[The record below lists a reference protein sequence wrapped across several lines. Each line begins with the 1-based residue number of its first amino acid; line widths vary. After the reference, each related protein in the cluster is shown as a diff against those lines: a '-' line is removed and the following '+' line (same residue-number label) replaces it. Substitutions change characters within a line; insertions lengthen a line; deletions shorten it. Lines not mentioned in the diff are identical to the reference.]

1 MKRICLLLASLL
13 LGTVPTLGQQKSEQD
28 LAFIYIAHDEYTAVQ
43 SLIER
48 LKDAFTDA
56 INYPESRAVIFYLAN
71 AENPIVVQVNTKN
84 DNQQEFDRIV
94 DELQTKRSHNVEPVV
109 DCAKIQ
115 EIFNADDI
123 IDENGK
129 GLAVIAD
136 GMIEFNALRNTVE
149 DFDSAESGKP
159 VQLNNYNNQD
169 VDVTNG
175 RRQTH
180 INDIRPRDFVE
191 LCLDKIMMGVG
202 GDNSWGAPVNP
213 RYIIDGSVENAW
225 GFTLV
230 PVDGDE
236 ELKQAVSLEY

>member
-1 MKRICLLLASLL
+1 MKRICLLLVSLL

-129 GLAVIAD
+129 GLYRSVEWTYYVNSTFWALMYNESVIASLFFIMD
-136 GMIEFNALRNTVE
+136 MEEMIESGYLRVNIMHGADDSLPYNEESPFGAKALCASKK
-149 DFDSAESGKP
+149 FLP
-159 VQLNNYNNQD
+159 MPY
-169 VDVTNG
+169 
-175 RRQTH
+175 
-180 INDIRPRDFVE
+180 
-191 LCLDKIMMGVG
+191 
-202 GDNSWGAPVNP
+202 
-213 RYIIDGSVENAW
+213 
-225 GFTLV
+225 
-230 PVDGDE
+230 
-236 ELKQAVSLEY
+236 